1 MLQNVYISL
10 PYILSGRT
18 AGIDRNDR
26 HYQPIVLTVE
36 VRRCFLLIFFRRHRV
51 FWVLLAS
58 IRACRSLSFSLC
70 LRLCVRACVCVC
82 VCVWVVTGNCFAVMP
97 GRAAGVSKS
106 RDHPRRVV
114 PPPRLPFYPH
124 SRYKFPATR
133 QPELLTSALCAWYPA
148 MRSWKSTPW

>member
-82 VCVWVVTGNCFAVMP
+82 VCVCMGGHGQLFRRHARSRCRRLKKPRPPTQGRPPSPLTFLPSLPVQVP
-97 GRAAGVSKS
+97 GHPAA
-106 RDHPRRVV
+106 
-114 PPPRLPFYPH
+114 
-124 SRYKFPATR
+124 
-133 QPELLTSALCAWYPA
+133 
-148 MRSWKSTPW
+148 